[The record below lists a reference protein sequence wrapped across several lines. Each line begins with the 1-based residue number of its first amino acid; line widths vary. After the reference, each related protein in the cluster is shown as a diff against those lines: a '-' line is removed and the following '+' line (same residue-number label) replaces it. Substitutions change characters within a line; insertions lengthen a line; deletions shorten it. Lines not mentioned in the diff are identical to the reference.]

1 MTIDQLRKLSAD
13 QSINMAGLAA
23 EAGISK
29 YTIADYL
36 SGRRG
41 AKGINPKVQEK
52 LLAAL
57 ERLKITLDDVTS
69 DSTS

>member
-1 MTIDQLRKLSAD
+1 MTIDQLRKIAAAP
-13 QSINMAGLAA
+13 SINMAGLAA
-23 EAGISK
+23 EAGVSK

-41 AKGINPKVQEK
+41 AKGINAKVKTK
-52 LLAAL
+52 LLSAL
-57 ERLKITLDDVTS
+57 ERLKLTLDDVTS